1 MIESSNFLQKLLT
14 QIEHF
19 EDNKNKNVTYDE
31 DKGMFIIKKKLFL
44 GLLNL
49 GNANIFERD
58 STITKINELRESSES
73 TTLTK
78 YDIDKLYDYAR
89 LGFNYAGN
97 RVVFEHVVVKD
108 IFVGLSNDKLM
119 IHKLMPQAYDYVDAV
134 GRGEKPIIEKIEGF
148 TAVYELNHS
157 NIMAYISIIF
167 VLFLLYLMYLYVV
180 SR

>member
-1 MIESSNFLQKLLT
+1 
-14 QIEHF
+14 
-19 EDNKNKNVTYDE
+19 
-31 DKGMFIIKKKLFL
+31 
-44 GLLNL
+44 
-49 GNANIFERD
+49 
-58 STITKINELRESSES
+58 
-73 TTLTK
+73 
-78 YDIDKLYDYAR
+78 
-89 LGFNYAGN
+89 
-97 RVVFEHVVVKD
+97 
-108 IFVGLSNDKLM
+108 M